1 MTRRQRIRF
10 NKVSAC
16 YDHHERIMMEQDKK
30 RKDMDLIKQQQEA
43 EPWLFRHEGATELKD
58 SVKEYTDP
66 LDSTFSD
73 ESDGRWNWYGAE
85 EDATGMDDELPS
97 AAEDCA
103 RVKGN
108 YEL

>member
-1 MTRRQRIRF
+1 
-10 NKVSAC
+10 
-16 YDHHERIMMEQDKK
+16 MMEQNKK

-43 EPWLFRHEGATELKD
+43 EPSMFRYEEA
-58 SVKEYTDP
+58 
-66 LDSTFSD
+66 
-73 ESDGRWNWYGAE
+73 ESGRWNWWGIE

>member
-1 MTRRQRIRF
+1 M
-10 NKVSAC
+10 SAC
-16 YDHHERIMMEQDKK
+16 HHENIMDKK

-43 EPWLFRHEGATELKD
+43 EPGMFRYE
-58 SVKEYTDP
+58 
-66 LDSTFSD
+66 
-73 ESDGRWNWYGAE
+73 ESESGRWNWWGIE
-85 EDATGMDDELPS
+85 EDATGMEDELPS